1 MYYKSLEGLEVV
13 REYFKKNVGF
23 FNGYSEMLEG
33 LPGKSNAYI
42 CITFEKVTK
51 VSHTSSHLI
60 FATNL

>member
-1 MYYKSLEGLEVV
+1 MYYKDLEGLEVV
-13 REYFKKNVGF
+13 REYFRKNVGF

-33 LPGKSNAYI
+33 LPGRGNAYI

-60 FATNL
+60 FARNL